1 MPLPPWS
8 ANWRA
13 GPGLARIEAICGMLV
28 REAAG
33 SIMTGEGL
41 HQGRARAPLSPA
53 TRFVLDLVT
62 AHLTGRPSPSAAE
75 LDWPQIVTLTEHH
88 RLVPFLDSI
97 KEAPPAVQAQLRELR
112 NRAARSSLLLCS
124 RLKLIA
130 ERFNAAGIEMLVLK
144 GVPQSAM
151 LFGDIYARSCRD
163 IDLLIRP
170 AQAAAAIDLLRDL
183 GYGGSTDHVHAASNA
198 VALFH
203 RDGGPPV
210 ELHTS
215 LSEADMAFAA
225 SDFDPFA
232 HSVKIMVAGQEVR
245 TLSPAATIAY
255 AAWHASRHR
264 WTRIYWLADLAAA
277 AIHRSTAEWQEAA
290 LIARRAGCERHL
302 SLAAW
307 LVKGL
312 MGITPPFTVPLSARD
327 LSAVRRAEAVT
338 LAMWAQAPRSD
349 QAAVRNIKALDLA
362 RAGIGLYKGWRV
374 LRVLYS
380 FRDAALNRLIWICR
394 GKPE

>member
-1 MPLPPWS
+1 MPWRRWS
-8 ANWRA
+8 GNWRA
-13 GPGLARIEAICGMLV
+13 GPELARGEAVYGMPMY
-28 REAAG
+28 EAAG

-41 HQGRARAPLSPA
+41 HQGIARTSLSPA

-62 AHLTGRPSPSAAE
+62 AHLTRSAPPSAAE
-75 LDWPQIVTLTEHH
+75 LDWPQIVALTEHH
-88 RLVPFLDSI
+88 RLVPFLVAL
-97 KEAPPAVQAQLRELR
+97 KETPPSVLAQLRELR
-112 NRAARSSLLLCS
+112 NRAACASLLLSS

-130 ERFNAAGIEMLVLK
+130 ERFHTAGIEMLVLK
-144 GVPQSAM
+144 GIPQSAI
-151 LFGDIYARSCRD
+151 LFGDIHARSCRD

-170 AQAAAAIDLLRDL
+170 AQAGIAINLLRDL
-183 GYGGSTDHVHAASNA
+183 GYGGGTDHVHEASNA
-198 VALFH
+198 VALLH

-210 ELHTS
+210 EVHTS

-225 SDFDPFA
+225 SDFDPFT

-255 AAWHASRHR
+255 AAWHAGRHR

-277 AIHRSTAEWQEAA
+277 AIHRSTEEWQEAA
-290 LIARRAGCERHL
+290 VIARRAGCERHL

-312 MGITPPFTVPLSARD
+312 MGITPPLTVPLSGRD
-327 LSAVRRAEAVT
+327 MSALRRAEAVT
-338 LAMWAQAPRSD
+338 LAIWAQAPCGD
-349 QAAVRNIKALDLA
+349 QAAARNMKALDLA
-362 RAGIGLYKGWRV
+362 RADIGLYKGRQI

-380 FRDAALNRLIWICR
+380 FRYAALNRLMRLCR
-394 GKPE
+394 RKPE

>member
-1 MPLPPWS
+1 
-8 ANWRA
+8 
-13 GPGLARIEAICGMLV
+13 
-28 REAAG
+28 
-33 SIMTGEGL
+33 MTGKSL
-41 HQGRARAPLSPA
+41 HRDRARAPLSPA

-62 AHLTGRPSPSAAE
+62 AHLTGSARPSAAE

-88 RLVPFLDSI
+88 RLVPFLASV
-97 KEAPPAVQAQLRELR
+97 KEASPAVMAQLRELR
-112 NRAARSSLLLCS
+112 NRAACASLLLS
-124 RLKLIA
+124 ARLKLIA
-130 ERFNAAGIEMLVLK
+130 ERFDAAGIEMLVLK
-144 GVPQSAM
+144 GIPQSAM
-151 LFGDIYARSCRD
+151 LFGNIHARSCRD

-170 AQAAAAIDLLRDL
+170 AQADAAIDLLRDL
-183 GYGGSTDHVHAASNA
+183 GYGVGTDHVHEASNA
-198 VALFH
+198 VALLH

-210 ELHTS
+210 ELHTR

-232 HSVKIMVAGQEVR
+232 HSVKIIVAGQEVR

-255 AAWHASRHR
+255 AAWHAGRHR

-290 LIARRAGCERHL
+290 VIAQRAGCERHL

-307 LVKGL
+307 LVKEL
-312 MGITPPFTVPLSARD
+312 MGITPPFTVPLSGRD
-327 LSAVRRAEAVT
+327 MSALRRAEAVT
-338 LAMWAQAPRSD
+338 LAIWAQAPCGD
-349 QAAVRNIKALDLA
+349 QAAARNMKALDLA
-362 RAGIGLYKGWRV
+362 RADIGLYKGRRV

-380 FRDAALNRLIWICR
+380 FRYATLNRLMRFCR